1 MGACLSAPKPETDG
15 PSVSARSA
23 RTFGVAPVQ
32 TAKSD
37 VESSGEMVEV
47 PLDTPPAAASG
58 AGKGSGFGSFLQAKV
73 TVDARSAE
81 DARDAPSKPSEDANG
96 AAHRVRGALVPE
108 RGRIDQALVD
118 DMDAAV
124 ASALEG
130 SDDKAAEPGFS
141 ADRVAS
147 AEAEAAAAREQD
159 VSLVLSD
166 DPSDEETFSDS
177 GEGDEE
183 EDDDSDEYETD
194 ASSAEEDEGE
204 DAHRSG
210 STEDATG
217 ETIEDVTEDVNEDVT
232 EEATEEVTD
241 DAPAIAPATAP
252 AAIAPA
258 AIAPPPAANASDD
271 APTPVPGT
279 PEQTRADAYDFE
291 DSLSV
296 VDMGPVSDSEASGS
310 EYDSAASDGDGDGDE
325 DAPGTEPPRT
335 ATSAGISAS
344 TDGSADATVSDTL
357 DEDALGDRENR
368 ENRETDLGSADAT
381 VSPRPAV
388 PEETESGRR
397 RGENDAESS
406 RDDADSESSSSY
418 DSESSSAYGDE
429 GDRFD
434 ADAGPRVASTVE
446 AFGSTVDATVTEVRA
461 RSKHSPPPTPR
472 VRGAADPE
480 SLGATPRSARSG
492 APVSSRSGGSDSF
505 RAGPDS
511 NRSGASE
518 GWTSVVVLYVTSVS
532 AVRRTAGQCQRV
544 RQTLANLGVEFLE
557 RDVSMA
563 TAYKDELARRIRAAT
578 GTTTNGG
585 KEKTRADA
593 NDDDDDDDDG
603 AFGKERDRGKKP
615 SPPGKPPT
623 SSGSSSGS
631 GTNSELVVPCLFV
644 DDAFVGSG
652 EALYVSAGDGS
663 LRALLEERGRVGRAR
678 AEKDACV
685 LCAGRKLVVCDRC
698 DGSMRWRVA
707 DKKTGAVL
715 GERRCP
721 WCNEVG
727 MQECGACVPA
737 FARTTGGSRGGR

>member
-1 MGACLSAPKPETDG
+1 MADARCVLLVRYRRPLYDDVTVMKSCVPRTLHAERRVSLRYERSRRATRGRRFSPSRRDLSRVCFGRSGCQRHVVENEKNPLDAEVVARVCARTFRARALRGAAMGACLSAPKPETDG

-258 AIAPPPAANASDD
+258 AIAPPPPRTPRTTRRLQSPGRPSRP
-271 APTPVPGT
+271 APMRTTSRTRSAWWTWARCRTLRRPVPSTIPRRATATATATRT
-279 PEQTRADAYDFE
+279 PRGRSLRVRRRRLGSRRRRTAPRTRRCRIRSTRTRSAIGRIGRIGRRILAPRTRRCHRGRRFPKRRKAGDVAARTTP
-291 DSLSV
+291 SLRATTPIPSLRLRTI
-296 VDMGPVSDSEASGS
+296 PSL
-310 EYDSAASDGDGDGDE
+310 
-325 DAPGTEPPRT
+325 PPRT
-335 ATSAGISAS
+335 ATRATAS
-344 TDGSADATVSDTL
+344 TRTPGRAS
-357 DEDALGDRENR
+357 R
-368 ENRETDLGSADAT
+368 
-381 VSPRPAV
+381 PRW
-388 PEETESGRR
+388 R
-397 RGENDAESS
+397 
-406 RDDADSESSSSY
+406 
-418 DSESSSAYGDE
+418 
-429 GDRFD
+429 
-434 ADAGPRVASTVE
+434 
-446 AFGSTVDATVTEVRA
+446 
-461 RSKHSPPPTPR
+461 
-472 VRGAADPE
+472 
-480 SLGATPRSARSG
+480 RSA
-492 APVSSRSGGSDSF
+492 P
-505 RAGPDS
+505 P
-511 NRSGASE
+511 
-518 GWTSVVVLYVTSVS
+518 WT
-532 AVRRTAGQCQRV
+532 RR
-544 RQTLANLGVEFLE
+544 
-557 RDVSMA
+557 
-563 TAYKDELARRIRAAT
+563 
-578 GTTTNGG
+578 
-585 KEKTRADA
+585 
-593 NDDDDDDDDG
+593 
-603 AFGKERDRGKKP
+603 
-615 SPPGKPPT
+615 
-623 SSGSSSGS
+623 
-631 GTNSELVVPCLFV
+631 
-644 DDAFVGSG
+644 
-652 EALYVSAGDGS
+652 
-663 LRALLEERGRVGRAR
+663 
-678 AEKDACV
+678 
-685 LCAGRKLVVCDRC
+685 
-698 DGSMRWRVA
+698 
-707 DKKTGAVL
+707 
-715 GERRCP
+715 
-721 WCNEVG
+721 
-727 MQECGACVPA
+727 
-737 FARTTGGSRGGR
+737 

>member
-1 MGACLSAPKPETDG
+1 M
-15 PSVSARSA
+15 
-23 RTFGVAPVQ
+23 
-32 TAKSD
+32 
-37 VESSGEMVEV
+37 
-47 PLDTPPAAASG
+47 
-58 AGKGSGFGSFLQAKV
+58 
-73 TVDARSAE
+73 
-81 DARDAPSKPSEDANG
+81 
-96 AAHRVRGALVPE
+96 
-108 RGRIDQALVD
+108 
-118 DMDAAV
+118 
-124 ASALEG
+124 
-130 SDDKAAEPGFS
+130 
-141 ADRVAS
+141 
-147 AEAEAAAAREQD
+147 
-159 VSLVLSD
+159 
-166 DPSDEETFSDS
+166 
-177 GEGDEE
+177 
-183 EDDDSDEYETD
+183 
-194 ASSAEEDEGE
+194 
-204 DAHRSG
+204 
-210 STEDATG
+210 
-217 ETIEDVTEDVNEDVT
+217 
-232 EEATEEVTD
+232 
-241 DAPAIAPATAP
+241 
-252 AAIAPA
+252 
-258 AIAPPPAANASDD
+258 
-271 APTPVPGT
+271 
-279 PEQTRADAYDFE
+279 
-291 DSLSV
+291 
-296 VDMGPVSDSEASGS
+296 
-310 EYDSAASDGDGDGDE
+310 
-325 DAPGTEPPRT
+325 
-335 ATSAGISAS
+335 
-344 TDGSADATVSDTL
+344 SDTL

-532 AVRRTAGQCQRV
+532 AVRRTAGRCQRV

-593 NDDDDDDDDG
+593 NDDDDDDD
-603 AFGKERDRGKKP
+603 ERDRGK
-615 SPPGKPPT
+615 SRRRR
-623 SSGSSSGS
+623 GSRHVLGLASGS

-737 FARTTGGSRGGR
+737 FARTTGGAGAGVADASNHRTTRASQPARRRLSPTRNRRRACFLVSSVRVVHFASIAPCSPPC